1 AALGHHLDEVTG
13 AELECQV
20 PPHAQDN
27 YLLVEMPTP
36 EEFLCGGRFCHPS
49 RYRRKPSLSSLRQN
63 RSEEGSIRR
72 LSVMTW
78 LRRRVFVTEAGL
90 SEDFVQSQPLP
101 DLVADMDCS
110 SLPSLFDFHLL

>member
-1 AALGHHLDEVTG
+1 MPRSANHLDEVTG

-49 RYRRKPSLSSLRQN
+49 RYRRKPSLSSLHQN
-63 RSEEGSIRR
+63 LFLNFLGIRMDSRKAEGMRFTINLITPDNGEE
-72 LSVMTW
+72 
-78 LRRRVFVTEAGL
+78 F
-90 SEDFVQSQPLP
+90 
-101 DLVADMDCS
+101 LVELENATLTNIKG
-110 SLPSLFDFHLL
+110 SLPAIPT